1 MSDRQTPANPAQK
14 SELAKRIVSALIL
27 APLTLGAVYLGGYA
41 YLALAL
47 IIGVLIA
54 WEWSHIVIEQTPYR
68 YALVL
73 GFLVTLFGLL
83 VFFDTLQAAAMAAPL
98 FFLVAFFNAPQGKRL
113 WMIGGLAYAAL
124 PVMGLVLLR
133 KDPEF
138 GLTAVMFILL
148 LVWACDTAAFFAG
161 RAIGGPKLA
170 PTISPGKTWA
180 GFFGGVAAS
189 ALVGISA
196 GYMVSLASPLTL
208 GLVAAFLGAVSQG
221 GDLLESAIKRHFK
234 IKDSGNLIPGHGGIM
249 DRLDGVIAAIVVA
262 CLLGM
267 AKLGPQLAAKG
278 VLIW

>member
-1 MSDRQTPANPAQK
+1 MADRQTSANPAPK

-68 YALVL
+68 HALVL
-73 GFLVTLFGLL
+73 GFLVTLLGLL
-83 VFFDTLQAAAMAAPL
+83 VFLDTLQAAAMAAPL

-124 PVMGLVLLR
+124 PVMGLVILR

-138 GLTAVMFILL
+138 GLIAVMFILL

-189 ALVGISA
+189 GLVGISA

-221 GDLLESAIKRHFK
+221 GDLVESAIKRHFK